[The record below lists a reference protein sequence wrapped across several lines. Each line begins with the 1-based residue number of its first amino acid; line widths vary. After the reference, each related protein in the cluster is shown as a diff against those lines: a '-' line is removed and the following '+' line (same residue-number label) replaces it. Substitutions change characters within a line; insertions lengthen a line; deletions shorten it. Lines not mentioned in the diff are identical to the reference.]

1 MHRKK
6 TKDLPEASEGAS
18 DGSRAAG
25 FESKGVVPSLCQ
37 SRDGN
42 AGLCRSVAFCVHVS
56 CEAARG
62 MSTAPSMNRTA
73 AWFGVKFL
81 LDMLPAQDRAYQAYP
96 FCFRS
101 CFATS
106 GGLKSEVCE
115 CVLCVHAS
123 TCVVFVSLWTLQRHL
138 ILPVWNGGRLTIVC
152 TAPVSKHK
160 NRAANCWR
168 PMAGSRLVA
177 GY

>member
-25 FESKGVVPSLCQ
+25 FESKGVVPSLDQ

-42 AGLCRSVAFCVHVS
+42 AGVCRSVAFCVHVS

-123 TCVVFVSLWTLQRHL
+123 TCVVIVSRWTLQKHL
-138 ILPVWNGGRLTIVC
+138 ILPQLLKRG
-152 TAPVSKHK
+152 SK
-160 NRAANCWR
+160 NERRAADHGLRCNR
-168 PMAGSRLVA
+168 VQT
-177 GY
+177 

>member
-42 AGLCRSVAFCVHVS
+42 AGVCRSVAFCVHVS

-73 AWFGVKFL
+73 AWFGVNFL
-81 LDMLPAQDRAYQAYP
+81 LNMLPLVFVPILLQA
-96 FCFRS
+96 
-101 CFATS
+101 AD
-106 GGLKSEVCE
+106 LSEVCE

-123 TCVVFVSLWTLQRHL
+123 TCVVIVSRWTLQRHL

>member
-42 AGLCRSVAFCVHVS
+42 AGVCRSVAFCVHVS

-81 LDMLPAQDRAYQAYP
+81 LDMLPAQDRACP
-96 FCFRS
+96 VCFCD
-101 CFATS
+101 CVATS
-106 GGLKSEVCE
+106 VHSVPF
-115 CVLCVHAS
+115 VLHP
-123 TCVVFVSLWTLQRHL
+123 L
-138 ILPVWNGGRLTIVC
+138 LTE
-152 TAPVSKHK
+152 THQAA
-160 NRAANCWR
+160 RAATA
-168 PMAGSRLVA
+168 MARALASCSAESRTISLKLMATPATTPETAREVRA
-177 GY
+177 PIMTLW